1 MAAVGPFFPVPT
13 GTHPRPMQPSRRLTS
28 RCSNPSSR
36 ERSSGEKESGSS
48 MACGRGHGCSHL
60 HKRVRARTHH
70 GMHLMTRRVRHTC
83 VRGDLHAPGTFWHT
97 EVHALT
103 CAYAYRWPCTHTHVK
118 THTARV
124 CTRTGVILH
133 THMHG
138 GGTDT
143 RSERHSPPGDPPS
156 PPPSVPSPM
165 PSALHSPW

>member
-48 MACGRGHGCSHL
+48 MACGRGHVCSHL
-60 HKRVRARTHH
+60 HKRVRARTHR
-70 GMHLMTRRVRHTC
+70 GMRLMTRRVRHACAQGPTC
-83 VRGDLHAPGTFWHT
+83 TWDVLARRGARTAMCVWLQVPMHI
-97 EVHALT
+97 
-103 CAYAYRWPCTHTHVK
+103 THVE

-124 CTRTGVILH
+124 CTHTGVILH
-133 THMHG
+133 THTHG

-143 RSERHSPPGDPPS
+143 RSERCSPPGDPLS
-156 PPPSVPSPM
+156 PPPSALSPM